1 MNGTDAHFSNFCV
14 SAAHDMNFPFYLV
27 TQAPHAHARPR
38 NGVWATLVFPVP
50 LSATEERFSPLPQD
64 AFTTPSWVSAR
75 SLNKKGVSQCQG
87 ASEKQIDGRRLETQ
101 RGDVS
106 RAGFYSWGS

>member
-1 MNGTDAHFSNFCV
+1 MNGADAHFSNFCV

-50 LSATEERFSPLPQD
+50 LSATEERSSPLPQD

-75 SLNKKGVSQCQG
+75 RLNKKGVSQFQG